1 MIKVKNEIWQS
12 SVELPTI
19 LVQND
24 HYDDVNIIDP
34 NMIVEQKN
42 EQTDNASAVKRSYAD
57 VLKKDI
63 KF

>member
-1 MIKVKNEIWQS
+1 MQIFHVA
-12 SVELPTI
+12 VELPTI

-42 EQTDNASAVKRSYAD
+42 EQTDNTPVAKRSYAD